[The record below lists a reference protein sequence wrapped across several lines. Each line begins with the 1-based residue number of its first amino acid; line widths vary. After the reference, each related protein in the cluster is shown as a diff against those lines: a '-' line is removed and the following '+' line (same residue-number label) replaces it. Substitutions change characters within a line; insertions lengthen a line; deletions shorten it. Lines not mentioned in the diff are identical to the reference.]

1 MSAMYGVIAALGVG
15 VGDHVNRGS
24 ADRSFISQAL
34 GVFFLGNLIFA
45 LLAVLLFG
53 GEWRAGDLIVGALS
67 GLIAVAAIGTLY
79 LGYQAASA
87 GVVGPPA
94 AVLAVVVPV
103 AFDLIFGQVP
113 SNQILIGIVIGIG
126 SVLLISFNPLFEG
139 NLRRGIGFS
148 ILAGLSYGSL
158 FVTLDQISAESGFWS
173 SVSQRL
179 VGFLI
184 FAGFSLTKGRK
195 VFPEKNAIGISFLGA
210 FFASI
215 GALAFLYGLQHGDL
229 APVAAVGTQYA
240 AVTVICG
247 YFFRKENLRSWQWAG
262 LAGTVASLSL
272 IVTG

>member
-1 MSAMYGVIAALGVG
+1 MSAIYGVIAALGVG
-15 VGDHVNRGS
+15 VGDHVTRGS

-34 GVFFLGNLIFA
+34 GVFFFGNFICA
-45 LLAVLLFG
+45 LLAVWWFG
-53 GEWRAGDLIVGALS
+53 GEWRSGDLIVGALS
-67 GLIAVAAIGTLY
+67 GLIAVSAIGTLY

-103 AFDLIFGQVP
+103 GFDLTFGQIP
-113 SNQILIGIVIGIG
+113 SNQILVGIVIGIV
-126 SVLLISFNPLFEG
+126 SVLLISFNPLFAG

-148 ILAGLSYGSL
+148 VIAGLSYGFL

-173 SVSQRL
+173 AVSQRM

-184 FAGFSLTKGRK
+184 FAGFSLRQGRK
-195 VFPEKNAIGISFLGA
+195 VFPTKNAVWISSLGA
-210 FFASI
+210 LFASV

-247 YFFRKENLRSWQWAG
+247 YFFRKENLRSWQWIG

>member
-1 MSAMYGVIAALGVG
+1 MSAIYGVIAALGVG
-15 VGDHVNRGS
+15 VGDHVTRGS

-34 GVFFLGNLIFA
+34 GIFFLGNFIFA
-45 LLAVLLFG
+45 LLAVLWFG

-67 GLIAVAAIGTLY
+67 GLIAVTAIGTLY

-113 SNQILIGIVIGIG
+113 SNQILFGIGIG
-126 SVLLISFNPLFEG
+126 VVSVLLISFNPLFTG

-148 ILAGLSYGSL
+148 VIAGLGYGFL

-173 SVSQRL
+173 AVSQRL

-184 FAGFSLTKGRK
+184 FAGFSLRQKRK
-195 VFPEKNAIGISFLGA
+195 VFPTKDAVGISLLGA
-210 FFASI
+210 LFASI

-229 APVAAVGTQYA
+229 APVAAIGTQYA
-240 AVTVICG
+240 AVTVVCG
-247 YFFRKENLRSWQWAG
+247 YFFRKEQLRVWQWIG
-262 LAGTVASLSL
+262 LLGTIISLSL